1 MNRIGFLFGAAFGF
15 LIAAGRL
22 NEYDVIHEGLLLRSP
37 YMFLV
42 MGSAVA
48 VAMPLLWLLQR
59 RRWTTPLGGV
69 LSLTPARPERKHV
82 LGAMVFGTGWAVA
95 GTCPGP
101 ALALTAGGGLLGI
114 AVIVGIVAG
123 LLLRDA
129 VTERTQPAADGPS
142 ALPTPAK
149 VRV

>member
-1 MNRIGFLFGAAFGF
+1 MNRVGFFFGVAFGF
-15 LIAAGRL
+15 LIAAGSL
-22 NEYDVIHEGLLLRSP
+22 NEYDVIHNGLLFRDP

-59 RRWTTPLGGV
+59 RRWATPLGGA
-69 LSLTPARPERKHV
+69 LSLTSTRPERKHV

-101 ALALTAGGGLLGI
+101 ALVMTVGGGLLGI
-114 AVIVGIVAG
+114 AVIAGIVVG
-123 LLLRDA
+123 LLIRDA
-129 VTERTQPAADGPS
+129 VAEPTQPAAGKRDTVS
-142 ALPTPAK
+142 AVTEA
-149 VRV
+149 RV

>member
-1 MNRIGFLFGAAFGF
+1 MNRIGFLFGGAFGF
-15 LIAAGRL
+15 LIAASRL

-59 RRWTTPLGGV
+59 RRWSTPLGGA
-69 LSLTPARPERKHV
+69 LSLTSTRPERKHV
-82 LGAMVFGTGWAVA
+82 LGAMVFGIGWAVA

-101 ALALTAGGGLLGI
+101 ALALTAGGGLLGL
-114 AVIVGIVAG
+114 AVIAGIVAG

-129 VTERTQPAADGPS
+129 IVERVRPAAGKPGS
-142 ALPTPAK
+142 VPAPADA
-149 VRV
+149 RV